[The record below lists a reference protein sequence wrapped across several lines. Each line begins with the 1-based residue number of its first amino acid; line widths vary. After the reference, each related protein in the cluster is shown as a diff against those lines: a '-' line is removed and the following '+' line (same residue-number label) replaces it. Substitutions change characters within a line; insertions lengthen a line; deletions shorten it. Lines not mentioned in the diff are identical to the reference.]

1 MDKLKI
7 SAGNFT
13 AKLKKSLEK
22 TREKFAANV
31 NRLFYFWKKLDGE
44 FWEELE
50 DLMLS
55 SDVGVATTSKIIDE
69 LKDIAHKERI
79 TEPMPLMERMKD
91 YIADI
96 LSSRSKSLIKPASG
110 PAVIL
115 VVGVNGVGKTTS
127 IAKLAYWLKSNDSKV
142 MLAAA
147 DTFRAAAIDQLQIWA
162 NSLGVDIIKTKEG
175 GDPSAVCFDAVA
187 AAKARKA
194 DYLIIDTAGRL
205 HSKSNLME
213 ELKKIRRVIAREIP
227 DAPHETL
234 IVLDAATGKNA
245 LAQAK
250 TFSEAAPLTGIILA
264 KLDGTAKGG
273 IILTISDELSVPVK
287 FIGFGEKPEDFAAFN
302 AAEFLDALFA
312 HE

>member
-55 SDVGVATTSKIIDE
+55 SDVGVATTGKIIDE